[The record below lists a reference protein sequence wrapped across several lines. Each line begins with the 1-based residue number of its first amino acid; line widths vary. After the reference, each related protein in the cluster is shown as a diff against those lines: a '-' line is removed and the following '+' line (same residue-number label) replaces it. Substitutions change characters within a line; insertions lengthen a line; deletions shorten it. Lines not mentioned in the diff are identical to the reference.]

1 MSSSGNSEQQD
12 ATAKAYKP
20 EEPRTVKPLPSLL
33 VDVTPDEHDTEIDIL
48 LPYFTKRVKANKKN
62 MKKHLQ
68 DQNENDSKKAP
79 EGKKQ

>member
-12 ATAKAYKP
+12 ANTRVGKQ

-62 MKKHLQ
+62 MKKYLQ
-68 DQNENDSKKAP
+68 EKNETESKKGT